1 MCGGGKKKDRCVE
14 EKKKV
19 CGGGKKKGSNSAPCL
34 YICASK
40 ASQVSTLE
48 DGEEVVEEERVEA
61 GTEGVDVACEAVRQ
75 LSSAY

>member
-1 MCGGGKKKDRCVE
+1 MEGGKKRI
-14 EKKKV
+14 
-19 CGGGKKKGSNSAPCL
+19 GLSALFVHLC
-34 YICASK
+34 YSK
-40 ASQVSTLE
+40 ASKVSTLE